1 MQCPE
6 CHTTYTGEDSYCP
19 VCGVELSVPSTSV
32 VPVQQKLP
40 SVLYNP
46 QVPRGV
52 AAGVGAVALGVGLE
66 LLRRNVLFRTKRPD
80 QRLDDALPT
89 LSGLRD
95 LLFPK
100 RDRSLKPPRGYE
112 VHETVIIMRR
122 VIRRQG

>member
-1 MQCPE
+1 
-6 CHTTYTGEDSYCP
+6 
-19 VCGVELSVPSTSV
+19 
-32 VPVQQKLP
+32 
-40 SVLYNP
+40 
-46 QVPRGV
+46 
-52 AAGVGAVALGVGLE
+52 VALGVGLE

-80 QRLDDALPT
+80 RRLDDALPT

-100 RDRSLKPPRGYE
+100 RDRPLKPPRGYE

>member
-6 CHTTYTGEDSYCP
+6 CNATYTREESYCP
-19 VCGVELSVPSTSV
+19 GCGADLPTSSTGIVPF
-32 VPVQQKLP
+32 QQKLP

-52 AAGVGAVALGVGLE
+52 AASVGAVALGVGLE
-66 LLRRNVLFRTKRPD
+66 LLRRNVLFRMKRPAH
-80 QRLDDALPT
+80 RLDDTLPT
-89 LSGLRD
+89 LNGLKD

-100 RDRSLKPPRGYE
+100 RDRSLRPPRGYE